1 MDAAGFQLLLEPIV
15 TWLLDAKET
24 LSSLDPVSDDVQT
37 VKKQFQDHEVA
48 DCISEL

>member
-1 MDAAGFQLLLEPIV
+1 VDAAGFQLLLEPIV